1 MKGSAMSSN
10 TWERP
15 AAEPARHP
23 AALDAY
29 GHLSYEPW
37 LALALRLDHFIRS
50 CFGGKG
56 KETQDE

>member
-1 MKGSAMSSN
+1 MSSN